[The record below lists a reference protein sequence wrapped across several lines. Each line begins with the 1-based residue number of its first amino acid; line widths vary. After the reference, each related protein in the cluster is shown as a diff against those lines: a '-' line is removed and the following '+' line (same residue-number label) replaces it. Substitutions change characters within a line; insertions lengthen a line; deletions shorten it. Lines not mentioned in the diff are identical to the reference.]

1 MRHFNIVLFVILV
14 SLNAHAV
21 NRVGL
26 KKLDIGEV
34 ETVYL
39 APGLITVMEFPE
51 AITEVSTGAPQIYRI
66 QISSVHQ
73 EELILQIQSGSPFPS
88 NLIVRTTKQRYVFD
102 MEPNLKKHQDVIQVS
117 EAYGKL
123 KEDDEDEKLHQRR
136 LAYEKAQKKA
146 GSRK

>member
-1 MRHFNIVLFVILV
+1 MPLYKIIISMLLF
-14 SLNAHAV
+14 ATTAQAV
-21 NRVGL
+21 NRVGV

-51 AITEVSTGAPQIYRI
+51 AITEVSTGAPQIYRL
-66 QISSVHQ
+66 QISSVHK
-73 EELILQIQSGSPFPS
+73 EELILQIQNSTPFKT

-102 MEPNLKKHQDVIQVS
+102 MEPNLRKHQDVIQVR
-117 EAYGKL
+117 EGYGQL

-136 LAYEKAQKKA
+136 LAYEREMKRS
-146 GSRK
+146 GGGR